1 MNRLLGDARI
11 DALTATRIALIWVFA
26 WLGFYLVK
34 VIARRVTAAATAGEH
49 GGVHHQRAQTVAQLL
64 RSAGFA
70 VILFLAVFSTLQT
83 FQVNVT
89 PFLEG
94 AGFLGLAVSFGAQ
107 SLVKDYFAGFFIL
120 FENQFVVGDWIDVA
134 GKAGTVER
142 MTLRIVTLRD
152 TDGTIHIVPNG
163 QIATVSN
170 KTRGWS
176 RAVVDVGVSYDTD
189 IDQALAVLRDV
200 AREFGNDPAWA
211 PRFDSAPEVLGV
223 EAFGDTGVTVRS
235 FLRTRPAMQAEVARE
250 FRRRVIVRLEEEG
263 IKGAR
268 TQQVINIHNPP
279 SGLPTTTAPAVA
291 PPPIPGSA

>member
-1 MNRLLGDARI
+1 
-11 DALTATRIALIWVFA
+11 
-26 WLGFYLVK
+26 
-34 VIARRVTAAATAGEH
+34 
-49 GGVHHQRAQTVAQLL
+49 
-64 RSAGFA
+64 
-70 VILFLAVFSTLQT
+70 
-83 FQVNVT
+83 
-89 PFLEG
+89 
-94 AGFLGLAVSFGAQ
+94 
-107 SLVKDYFAGFFIL
+107 
-120 FENQFVVGDWIDVA
+120 
-134 GKAGTVER
+134 
-142 MTLRIVTLRD
+142 
-152 TDGTIHIVPNG
+152 
-163 QIATVSN
+163 
-170 KTRGWS
+170 
-176 RAVVDVGVSYDTD
+176 
-189 IDQALAVLRDV
+189 V